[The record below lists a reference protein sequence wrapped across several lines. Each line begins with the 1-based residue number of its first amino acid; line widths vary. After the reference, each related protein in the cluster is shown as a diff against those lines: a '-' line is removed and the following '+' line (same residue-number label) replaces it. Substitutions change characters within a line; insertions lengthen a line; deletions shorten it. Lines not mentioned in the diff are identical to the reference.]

1 MELHKKVQRV
11 IRIATVG
18 NICTDSR
25 VDIRHFAGV
34 ETITEQDIQE
44 ARIFEDWVV
53 TKAHFNFDAHN
64 MTGNGLDAIGSQET
78 FKQVKG

>member
-25 VDIRHFAGV
+25 VDIITFRMGNLYRDKEYPARRERITQESMV
-34 ETITEQDIQE
+34 PADTIRE
-44 ARIFEDWVV
+44 
-53 TKAHFNFDAHN
+53 
-64 MTGNGLDAIGSQET
+64 
-78 FKQVKG
+78 FKI

>member
-25 VDIRHFAGV
+25 VDIITFRMGNLYRDKEYPARRERMRMTWQKLHFYA
-34 ETITEQDIQE
+34 EN
-44 ARIFEDWVV
+44 
-53 TKAHFNFDAHN
+53 K
-64 MTGNGLDAIGSQET
+64 
-78 FKQVKG
+78 